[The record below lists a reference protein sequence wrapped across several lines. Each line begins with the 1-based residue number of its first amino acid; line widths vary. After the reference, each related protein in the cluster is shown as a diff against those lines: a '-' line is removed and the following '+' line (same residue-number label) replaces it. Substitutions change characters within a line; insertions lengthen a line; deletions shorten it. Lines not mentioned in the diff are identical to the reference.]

1 MCTEWTFDKQAD
13 AVSKRTA
20 PFWRS
25 FAASPRQYVCS
36 CSQLVPSKIE
46 EGTEVQAADSGLLFL
61 RRMAGDDEGR
71 REMGDLL
78 LLLTGRKRVPISSNV
93 PVGRMYLLA
102 DFLTFD
108 LAKVTRTEL
117 SPEETKLCQKLYETV
132 DANRDGVLEVMS
144 ASLSGELG
152 PSLTA

>member
-1 MCTEWTFDKQAD
+1 
-13 AVSKRTA
+13 
-20 PFWRS
+20 
-25 FAASPRQYVCS
+25 
-36 CSQLVPSKIE
+36 
-46 EGTEVQAADSGLLFL
+46 
-61 RRMAGDDEGR
+61 
-71 REMGDLL
+71 MGDLL

-132 DANRDGVLEVMS
+132 DANRDGVLEVIS

-152 PSLTA
+152 PSLTSRGVLTA